1 LLQSWGWGPID
12 KEKRRLGNLIKAIVL
27 LKRHG
32 LHATGVIRAYHA
44 TMVPLMVRVLP
55 LRQMTPVASLKG
67 MVLSQELPYNS
78 EIE

>member
-1 LLQSWGWGPID
+1 
-12 KEKRRLGNLIKAIVL
+12 
-27 LKRHG
+27 
-32 LHATGVIRAYHA
+32 
-44 TMVPLMVRVLP
+44 MVPLMVRVLP